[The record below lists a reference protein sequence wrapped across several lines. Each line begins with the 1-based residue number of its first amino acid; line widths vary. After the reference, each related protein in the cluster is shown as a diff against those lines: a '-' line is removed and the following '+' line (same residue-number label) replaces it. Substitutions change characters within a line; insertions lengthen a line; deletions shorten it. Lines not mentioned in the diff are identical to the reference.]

1 MADIKKSNYEI
12 FKNNDIHTPNEKL
25 NNVTNYQKLDQKSFL
40 QSLNS
45 IFDNINKNASD
56 LAEKIFE
63 HLVDIE
69 DEKLRDGRIPLSNK
83 YPAINNYISTLNR
96 LFRLSLMDGTIA
108 IKRDVVNH
116 LDKKTFTLAMV
127 ADGGASL
134 DILCE
139 IVNEEN
145 SQRTPQRS
153 PSNVKI
159 TRVFNSKNKLL
170 NKLKKEPNANSS
182 PEKNLLR

>member
-1 MADIKKSNYEI
+1 
-12 FKNNDIHTPNEKL
+12 
-25 NNVTNYQKLDQKSFL
+25 
-40 QSLNS
+40 
-45 IFDNINKNASD
+45 
-56 LAEKIFE
+56 
-63 HLVDIE
+63 
-69 DEKLRDGRIPLSNK
+69 
-83 YPAINNYISTLNR
+83 
-96 LFRLSLMDGTIA
+96 
-108 IKRDVVNH
+108 
-116 LDKKTFTLAMV
+116 MV

-182 PEKNLLR
+182 PEKNLLRQQK